1 MVAVVLASSLS
12 AAAVNV
18 TWASCEGFRSS
29 IEFDPSRWADQR
41 LRPSLQLPDRLHLEA
56 RRVPELGAL
65 RSLAQQLSQAVR
77 EAPQPQ
83 SVLSRARTRAGRYAQ
98 RLAQRRKS
106 ARPQLLRQAGGF
118 REHDLGMSVSEAVGA
133 REQMCRRHIVHDIG
147 NGISDQL
154 TTTMSTHFFGS
165 IGGALCKMMVKPI
178 GAVFALLLLLIFIAF
193 VAKDFIN
200 KIGTYEDKI
209 LPTAITMMMP
219 QIVVSYLA
227 QALSRS
233 LSVSLAE
240 SLYVALLTA
249 LDMSIMSQIVVAFT
263 VSSNPMLHHK
273 ILHQTVG
280 GVVRDTQRVLSLRLV
295 QIIAHSVTHT
305 VTHSIIHH
313 YYCIY
318 CYFHGEFCNY
328 CYYYG
333 EYQWLHNLFDEKSA
347 GAGTTDQ
354 NTAGIPP

>member
-1 MVAVVLASSLS
+1 MLAVVLASSLS
-12 AAAVNV
+12 AAAINV
-18 TWASCEGFRSS
+18 TWVSCEGVQSS
-29 IEFDPSRWADQR
+29 IELDTSGWADQR
-41 LRPSLQLPDRLHLEA
+41 LRHSLQPPDRLHVEA
-56 RRVPELGAL
+56 WRLPELGAL

-83 SVLSRARTRAGRYAQ
+83 SALSRARTRAQRYAQ
-98 RLAQRRKS
+98 HLTKRRKS
-106 ARPQLLRQAGGF
+106 ARPQQSQQTAGGF
-118 REHDLGMSVSEAVGA
+118 REHDLGMSVSEAIGA
-133 REQMCRRHIVHDIG
+133 REHMCRRHIVHDIG

-165 IGGALCKMMVKPI
+165 IGGALVKMMVKPV
-178 GAVFALLLLLIFIAF
+178 GAVFALMLLLIFIAF
-193 VAKDFIN
+193 VAKDFIE
-200 KIGTYEDKI
+200 KVGIWEDKI
-209 LPTAITMMMP
+209 LPTAITMMLP
-219 QIVVSYLA
+219 PIVVSYLA

-249 LDMSIMSQIVVAFT
+249 LDMSVMSQIVVAFT
-263 VSSNPMLHHK
+263 ISSNPMLHHK

-333 EYQWLHNLFDEKSA
+333 EYQWLHNLFDEKSVEK
-347 GAGTTDQ
+347 GTVDDTR
-354 NTAGIPP
+354 